1 MLWFGDLVW
10 FELRKKIGDF
20 GWWVFFFFFSCCGLL
35 VVVVVVVV
43 GVIVVDSV
51 GGCDWLLKF
60 ATEIVIII
68 LTSFLYY
75 FNQIVKNI
83 VTFVGAKSLNF

>member
-1 MLWFGDLVW
+1 MG
-10 FELRKKIGDF
+10 
-20 GWWVFFFFFSCCGLL
+20 FFFSCCGLL
-35 VVVVVVVV
+35 VVVVVVV
-43 GVIVVDSV
+43 GVIVADGV